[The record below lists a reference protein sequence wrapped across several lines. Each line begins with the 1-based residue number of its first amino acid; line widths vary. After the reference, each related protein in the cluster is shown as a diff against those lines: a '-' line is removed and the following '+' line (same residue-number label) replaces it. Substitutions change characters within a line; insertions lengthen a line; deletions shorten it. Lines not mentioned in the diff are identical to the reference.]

1 MTEQEASSS
10 EKSISES
17 EKEAIRVICQNKLIP
32 FCSFVNLQYE
42 PIWLHKEIARQLERV
57 ANGEVKRLMLFVP
70 PRHGKSE
77 LSSILFP
84 AWYIGKNPDKEI
96 IVASYSAELAEDF
109 GYKTRNLV
117 NDCEY
122 KELFNARL
130 RADSKSKSKWLTKEG
145 GGYTAVGVGGAIT
158 GRGADLLIIDD
169 PVKNRE
175 DAESQTMREKV
186 WSWYTSTA
194 YTRLEKDGAIIL
206 IMTRWHMDDLAGRLL
221 EAEAAADKWEVI
233 KFPALATHDEE
244 RRKQGEPLWPEKYD
258 FDALASIKN
267 TIGNYDW
274 NALYQQTPIAT
285 EDQEFKPEFY
295 QYRDWN
301 EVYGLK
307 TKRFLTID
315 TAVSQSAAA
324 DYTGY
329 CLNYVDQNN
338 KWNLKAW
345 KAKESPTELIDNIF
359 TLWDKHR
366 LDAVGIEKTIFLQVI
381 KPFLDQEMRL
391 RNKFPHVVELQHNQQ
406 QKELRIRGL
415 IPRYE
420 SHSIFHIKG
429 ECKDLESEQA
439 VFPKGNHD
447 DVLDAAAYQVQ
458 VANPPSAPRRK
469 PKRNIFQA
477 LKLRMTNY

>member
-1 MTEQEASSS
+1 MQEQEKSSENISQTEQ
-10 EKSISES
+10 
-17 EKEAIRVICQNKLIP
+17 EAIRVICQNQLIP
-32 FCSFVNLQYE
+32 FASFVNIAYT
-42 PIWLHKEIARQLERV
+42 PIWLHKEIARHLERV
-57 ANGEVKRLMLFVP
+57 ERGETIRVMLFVP

-84 AWYIGKNPDKEI
+84 AWYLGKNPDKEI

-117 NDCEY
+117 NEPEY
-122 KELFNARL
+122 RELFNTRL
-130 RADSKSKSKWLTKEG
+130 RADSKSRSKWLTREG

-175 DAESQTMREKV
+175 EAESETIREKV

-194 YTRLEKDGAIIL
+194 YTRLEKGGSVIL

-221 EAEAAADKWEVI
+221 EKQAEGDKWEVI
-233 KFPALATHDEE
+233 KFPAIATHDELF
-244 RRKQGEPLWPEKYD
+244 RKEGEPLWEDKYNLE
-258 FDALASIKN
+258 ALVNIKN

-285 EDQEFKPEFY
+285 EDQEFKPEYY
-295 QYRDWN
+295 QYRNWSD
-301 EVYGLK
+301 VYSLK

-315 TAVSQSAAA
+315 TAVSEKASA

-345 KAKESPTELIDNIF
+345 KAKESPTQLIDNIF
-359 TLWDKHR
+359 ALWEKHR
-366 LDAVGIEKTIFLQVI
+366 LDAIGIEKTIFLQTI
-381 KPFLDQEMRL
+381 KPFLEEEMRV
-391 RNKFPHVVELQHNQQ
+391 RNKFPYIVELSHNQQ

-420 SHSIFHIKG
+420 SHSIFHIRG
-429 ECKDLESEQA
+429 ECKDLEAEQT
-439 VFPKGNHD
+439 VFPKGAHD
-447 DVLDAAAYQVQ
+447 DVLDATAYQSQ
-458 VANPPSAPRRK
+458 IANAPATPRK
-469 PKRNIFQA
+469 RPKKTIFQA